1 MCYSLVGNSESN
13 LLFAFA
19 SRDPRPDS
27 NDCLPSLIDYS
38 IPRSNVP
45 ILILQLVTGGCT
57 VVFMPVDLSAHY
69 YEHLLQK
76 FYSSVNGRCC
86 LTAR

>member
-45 ILILQLVTGGCT
+45 ILILQPQTGDWWVHGCVHASGPECT
-57 VVFMPVDLSAHY
+57 
-69 YEHLLQK
+69 LL
-76 FYSSVNGRCC
+76 
-86 LTAR
+86 